1 MMPFTEH
8 NIYFGDSRKL
18 NKIDDESVQLIVTS
32 PPYWQLK
39 DYGTDNNQTGYN
51 DSYEDYINNL
61 NLVWTECYRVLREGC
76 RMCVNIG
83 YQFARS
89 AYYGRYKVIPIRD
102 EIIRYCEAVG
112 FDYMGSIIW
121 QKGNASN
128 KIVEASIMGS
138 YLYPRNGVIKLDYE
152 YILIFKKLGTAPEI
166 SDEIKEESRLTK
178 EEWNKYFY
186 GHWKFSGAKKENNLA
201 PFPEELPKRLIKMF
215 SFKNETVF
223 DPFLGSGTTSLAA
236 LKLERNSVGYELNRE
251 YKDIIFEKI
260 NSGIAIDCDGI
271 VNIYNDND
279 SLCIDEKYSESKLI
293 YKYKDFVEI
302 KRIKDPKENTYS
314 SVICEDTRKEED

>member
-1 MMPFTEH
+1 MTPFTEH

-18 NKIDDESVQLIVTS
+18 NKIADESVQLIVTS
-32 PPYWQLK
+32 PPYWKLK
-39 DYGTDNNQTGYN
+39 DYGPDSQTGYN
-51 DSYEDYINNL
+51 DSYEEYINNL

-121 QKGNASN
+121 QKSSSQNTVG
-128 KIVEASIMGS
+128 EASVMGS
-138 YLYPRNGVIKLDYE
+138 YLYPRNGVLTLDYE
-152 YILIFKKLGTAPEI
+152 YILVFKKLGTPPEI
-166 SDEIKEESRLTK
+166 SDEIKEDSRLTR

-186 GHWKFSGAKKENNLA
+186 GHWKFPGAKKDSHVSA
-201 PFPEELPKRLIKMF
+201 FPEELPTRLIKMF

-236 LKLERNSVGYELNRE
+236 LKLERNSVGYELNKD
-251 YKDIIFEKI
+251 YKETIYEKI
-260 NSGIAIDCDGI
+260 NSGISIDCDGI
-271 VNIYNDND
+271 VNLYNDND
-279 SLCIDEKYSESKLI
+279 SLCLAKDYADSKLI
-293 YKYKDFVEI
+293 YKYKDFVELN
-302 KRIKDPKENTYS
+302 RIKNS
-314 SVICEDTRKEED
+314 EED